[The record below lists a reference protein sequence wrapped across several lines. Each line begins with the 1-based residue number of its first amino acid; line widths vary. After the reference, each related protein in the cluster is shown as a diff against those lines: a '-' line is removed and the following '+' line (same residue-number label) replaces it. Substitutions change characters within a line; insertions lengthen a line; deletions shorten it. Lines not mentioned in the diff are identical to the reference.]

1 MNIKKILL
9 ISFGFFITIEQ
20 GFTVV
25 LGVLSNGV
33 ARGADVL
40 MPVDLAMYGLLLF
53 TAGQTTPQKYR
64 GVHGFA
70 IAMAV
75 LYFLWS
81 GIGEFVAVEKADFR
95 FGYVHLA
102 RAVLVFFVIL
112 KRINRKQDV
121 IDFTKGVMYGLGFEA
136 LIGVWQWQIGPV
148 IIPFFVMVNEWRATG
163 TIGVPNAFGC
173 YLAMLAP
180 ISIRLAL
187 FTKIKPKW
195 LWSAISVLS
204 LGALLAT
211 YTRGAWLSLSVA
223 LMFFF
228 YLDFLKN
235 KLNRR
240 QINYLLVVFIIGI
253 AFTAV
258 KYGDTITGRMVGS
271 KEAISG
277 DTKHSRMGLAKDA
290 IRIIKQH
297 PITGI
302 ALNNYR
308 YHADKEIQGTR
319 IVHNAY
325 LLIAAQL
332 GIPGIVIFI
341 ILNFGVFI
349 VGFKIRKSKDPT
361 LYHIGMGGL
370 AGMLSLFIYHLIAP
384 DYRLVIIKLHHW
396 RALAM
401 IVAVL
406 IADEHTNKLRQ
417 KYVLRQKKRAEA
429 EAQLNH
435 MPQKSIDETVIQKY

>member
-1 MNIKKILL
+1 MNLKKILL
-9 ISFGFFITIEQ
+9 VSFGFFLSIEQ

-40 MPVDLAMYGLLLF
+40 MPVDLAMYGLLIL
-53 TAGQTTPQKYR
+53 TSGRRTPQKHR
-64 GVHGFA
+64 GIHGFA
-70 IAMAV
+70 LAMAA
-75 LYFLWS
+75 LYLLWS
-81 GIGEFVAVEKADFR
+81 GVGEFVAVEKADFR

-102 RAVLVFFVIL
+102 RAILVFFVIL
-112 KRINRKQDV
+112 KRINSKKDV
-121 IDFTKGVMYGLGFEA
+121 IDFTRGLIYGLGFEA

-148 IIPFFVMVNEWRATG
+148 VLPFIVVTNEWRATG
-163 TIGVPNAFGC
+163 TIGVANAFGC

-195 LWSAISVLS
+195 LWSAISVMS

-228 YLDFLKN
+228 YLDFLMK
-235 KLNRR
+235 KLSRR
-240 QINYLLVVFIIGI
+240 QINYLLVAFVIGL
-253 AFTAV
+253 AFTTL
-258 KYGDTITGRMVGS
+258 KYGETITGRMADS
-271 KEAISG
+271 REAIASNK
-277 DTKHSRMGLAKDA
+277 KHSRMGLAKDA
-290 IRIIKQH
+290 VRIIRQH
-297 PITGI
+297 PLTGI

-319 IVHNAY
+319 IVHNVY
-325 LLIAAQL
+325 LLIMAQQ
-332 GIPGIVIFI
+332 GVPGI
-341 ILNFGVFI
+341 ILFLLLNLSVFI
-349 VGFKIRKSKDPT
+349 VGFKIRKSQDPT

-370 AGMLSLFIYHLIAP
+370 AGMLSNFIYYLVAP
-384 DYRLVIIKLHHW
+384 DYRLVILKLHHW

-401 IVAVL
+401 IVAIL
-406 IADEHTNKLRQ
+406 IADEHTKKLKQQFMLHIRRQ
-417 KYVLRQKKRAEA
+417 KEKKARALHTS
-429 EAQLNH
+429 QTTMN
-435 MPQKSIDETVIQKY
+435 ETVI